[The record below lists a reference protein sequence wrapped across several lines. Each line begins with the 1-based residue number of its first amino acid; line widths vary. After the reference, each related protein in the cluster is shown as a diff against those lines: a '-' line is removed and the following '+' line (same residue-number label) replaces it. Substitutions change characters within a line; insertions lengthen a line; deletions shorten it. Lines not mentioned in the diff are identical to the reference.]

1 MEEYSAIQKKRTVL
15 ISLSRKA
22 KLIREVKTERAKTE
36 DEKMFWA
43 SRTVNDML
51 FKILYNPRNEREF
64 NTFDQ
69 WRKTGKRVKKGEK
82 AVFIWGMPRKATAK
96 TEAPEQEKTLEE
108 IYKFWPICFLF
119 SDLQVN

>member
-1 MEEYSAIQKKRTVL
+1 MEEYSPIQKKRTVL

-22 KLIREVKTERAKTE
+22 KLLREIKAERAKTDKE
-36 DEKMFWA
+36 AEYWA
-43 SRTVNDML
+43 TRTVNDML
-51 FKILYNPRNEREF
+51 FMILYNPKNEREF

-96 TEAPEQEKTLEE
+96 VETKTEQTLEE

>member
-1 MEEYSAIQKKRTVL
+1 METYSPIQKKRSVL

-22 KLIREVKTERAKTE
+22 KLIREIKTERAKTE

-43 SRTVNDML
+43 SKTVNEML
-51 FKILYNPRNEREF
+51 FKILYNPKNEREF

-69 WRKTGKRVKKGEK
+69 WRKIGKRVKKGEK

-96 TEAPEQEKTLEE
+96 TETKTEQTLEE